1 MKYFYLLFSSVIVTA
16 LFTNCGGSKKLQET
30 PPAQFE
36 QAYINSSAGYYE
48 LFIPVAAI
56 QETQV
61 QLDSVYFRGSKEA
74 LVKDEAKGAYK
85 ATFKTG
91 KRDLIMSSDPKEEY
105 ANKAP
110 QMPVKP
116 PFEIKDD
123 EAVIVFNQN
132 NKTRYYKI
140 TGIKEAAAK

>member
-1 MKYFYLLFSSVIVTA
+1 MKYFYLLFSSAMVTV
-16 LFTNCGGSKKLQET
+16 LFSNCAGSKKLQET

-36 QAYINSSAGYYE
+36 QAYINSSVGYYE
-48 LFIPVAAI
+48 LFIPVTAI

-61 QLDSVYFRGSKEA
+61 TLDSVYFRGSKEV

-91 KRDLIMSSDPKEEY
+91 KRDMIMSSDPKEEY
-105 ANKAP
+105 ANKVP
-110 QMPVKP
+110 QMPVEA
-116 PFEIKDD
+116 PFEINND

-132 NKTRYYKI
+132 DKTRYYKI
-140 TGIKEAAAK
+140 RGIQEAAGK